1 MSKLLP
7 SADARPWVPAELGAV
22 APAPSTSWISEFEA
36 RPAARSGKALWEMN
50 ADQAYQLGLRKG
62 AERANKQMRLDYE
75 ASLQAVQG
83 RLELAQEERFA
94 ALYNAFRRQLEGA
107 EGRVARQIVDLAVRL
122 AEATLRNHIAHDP
135 EAVVP
140 VLREALAQIL
150 PGTRPLSI
158 RVHPDDEAVVRRAL
172 AGQGDE
178 NTVSVTTDPRMAR
191 SGCLI
196 DSPHTE
202 VDQTLETRWIQALM
216 QSGLP
221 DDIELKP

>member
-1 MSKLLP
+1 MSKLLS

-22 APAPSTSWISEFEA
+22 APPPSTSWIREFEA
-36 RPAARSGKALWEMN
+36 RPAASTGKALWEMN

-62 AERANKQMRLDYE
+62 AEKANKQMRLDYE

-94 ALYNAFRRQLEGA
+94 ALYQAFRRQLEGA
-107 EGRVARQIVDLAVRL
+107 EARVARQIVDLAVRL

-135 EAVVP
+135 QAVVP

-150 PGTRPLSI
+150 PGTRPLAI
-158 RVHPDDEAVVRRAL
+158 RIHPDDEAVVRRAL
-172 AGQGDE
+172 IGQADE
-178 NTVSVTTDPRMAR
+178 STVSVIADARVAR

-216 QSGLP
+216 QAGLP